1 MGYVEKITKQ
11 PARLEEAWNVNLVTK
26 FFVVLKKLYC
36 PSTIMSYWASQRCIR
51 DYLAIDV
58 RRCPKNYNQVNE
70 QFEIQ
75 SKAGG
80 KRRTHHLKIQKE
92 KRVNDT
98 EDLIRDIYINIYHNS
113 NHWDKLNGLIAEFR
127 ECIKDGKPLRRLTQQ
142 EFCFVIGF
150 LAWLI
155 IFVNMKR
162 SGNIGLLKL
171 DSTSKALNE
180 ALTAYMAQNK
190 GVRISQLPRK
200 IDQKKVVPAVFEVKE
215 SKKKK
220 ETEYFC
226 VLNPR
231 DQRYWD

>member
-1 MGYVEKITKQ
+1 
-11 PARLEEAWNVNLVTK
+11 
-26 FFVVLKKLYC
+26 
-36 PSTIMSYWASQRCIR
+36 
-51 DYLAIDV
+51 
-58 RRCPKNYNQVNE
+58 
-70 QFEIQ
+70 
-75 SKAGG
+75 
-80 KRRTHHLKIQKE
+80 
-92 KRVNDT
+92 
-98 EDLIRDIYINIYHNS
+98 
-113 NHWDKLNGLIAEFR
+113 
-127 ECIKDGKPLRRLTQQ
+127 
-142 EFCFVIGF
+142 
-150 LAWLI
+150 
-155 IFVNMKR
+155 MKR

-231 DQRYWD
+231 DQRY